1 MANALVW
8 LRRDLRLHDNPALAQ
23 AIADG
28 YAPVLVFVHAPEE
41 EGDAA
46 VGPVA

>member
-8 LRRDLRLHDNPALAQ
+8 LRRDLRLQDNPALAQ

-28 YAPVLVFVHAPEE
+28 YAPVLVYVHAPEE
-41 EGDAA
+41 QG
-46 VGPVA
+46 